1 MFVGMN
7 RQAQGDLGEAS
18 ARCWYAFAGH
28 DIYLPT
34 GHSPDADFIA
44 DSGDH
49 LIRVQV
55 KTCGYI
61 GPRGRWEVSICTRGG
76 NQSWSGVT
84 KHFSAE
90 RCDELFVVTMDGRRW
105 RIAAAAVEA
114 TAHLNL
120 GGRKYA
126 EYEVDPGPPLG
137 ALRAPSSLPSRAPAG

>member
-1 MFVGMN
+1 MFVDMN

-55 KTCGYI
+55 KTCGHI
-61 GPRGRWEVSICTRGG
+61 RQGNWQVAVCTRGG
-76 NQSWSGVT
+76 NRSWSGVAKYFCAT
-84 KHFSAE
+84 
-90 RCDELFVVTMDGRRW
+90 RCDELFVVIIDGRRW
-105 RIAAAAVEA
+105 RIPADKVEA
-114 TAHLNL
+114 RTTVSL

-137 ALRAPSSLPSRAPAG
+137 AVQAPSSLPSPAPAG